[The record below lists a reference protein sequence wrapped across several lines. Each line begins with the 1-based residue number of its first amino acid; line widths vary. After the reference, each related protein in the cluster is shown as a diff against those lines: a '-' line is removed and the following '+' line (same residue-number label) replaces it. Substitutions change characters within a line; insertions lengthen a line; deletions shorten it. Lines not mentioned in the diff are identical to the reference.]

1 MTTELFQWGVLT
13 LLAMNFLSLT
23 SIASNTKWVD
33 LRLEAIMNNTNGL
46 RA

>member
-1 MTTELFQWGVLT
+1 MTTELFQWCALA
-13 LLAMNFLSLT
+13 LLAANFFALT